1 MEPPKSPKMGL
12 RMMKS
17 LQCLRVPNDEFSP
30 FGHCHLFA
38 FVPPKRLFFAAAAE
52 RREMR
57 RKEGKLLEA
66 AREGDISAL
75 SSMV

>member
-1 MEPPKSPKMGL
+1 MMG
-12 RMMKS
+12 
-17 LQCLRVPNDEFSP
+17 FSP
-30 FGHCHLFA
+30 FRALSVICLCS
-38 FVPPKRLFFAAAAE
+38 LQAAAE